1 MVYQN
6 YMIGDN
12 FTGLQFQTFYT
23 SREVSSCPQI
33 PEIIRIGKKFYELK
47 LYENIRETVISLRY
61 GRRLVINSAGSN
73 FVKINMDDILEIVDY
88 DPIKRVMLVIGP
100 KEPKLQTPVHWLI
113 CHAKKEI
120 NIIIEIKNSELAE
133 SFKEKLPTTKKDDYV
148 GILEQAKDIL
158 FNLRNSNEVVLKNT
172 GLLFVGNNLKD
183 VENKIFTSLE
193 QIK

>member
-1 MVYQN
+1 M
-6 YMIGDN
+6 D
-12 FTGLQFQTFYT
+12 
-23 SREVSSCPQI
+23 
-33 PEIIRIGKKFYELK
+33 GKYKA

-148 GILEQAKDIL
+148 GILEQAKDTAEEG
-158 FNLRNSNEVVLKNT
+158 SAA
-172 GLLFVGNNLKD
+172 D
-183 VENKIFTSLE
+183 VETWRDKIESSGWTDE
-193 QIK
+193 AINATRATREK